1 MVRHSALEVLERTL
15 QNQLFETALGIAK
28 PWYVR
33 AVDFNAAAKTLTIR
47 VDFVAGTRFPT
58 AGAEGVHP
66 VHDTQTKRLRHL
78 NFFQHECFLE
88 IRTPRV
94 KLPDGRVVQVEPEWF
109 GKLAGFT
116 LLFEALVLAMAQHM
130 TFAAVARLVNESWH
144 RVHAICSRYV
154 DLAVAQADLSAVT
167 AVAIDETSSRRG
179 HNYLTLA
186 ADAENRKVVFVT
198 EGRDAQTIARFAE
211 HLAEHKAAPQ
221 QVEAVSLDMSA
232 AFIKGVTDHLPN
244 ARITFDKFHVV
255 AHASAAVD
263 QMRRLE
269 QRTDPTLK
277 GLRWTL
283 LKDRDRL
290 SPESRA
296 DLDALIAQAASKR
309 TARAW
314 LYREHLR
321 EILDRK
327 QINVVSAMLQQW
339 CTNVLRSKVEPMR
352 EVARM
357 IRRHFDGVVAWAQTR
372 MTNGFIEALNGLFQA
387 AKRKARGYT
396 RFATMRTVL
405 FLIAGKLDFTPF
417 NPHAA

>member
-1 MVRHSALEVLERTL
+1 V
-15 QNQLFETALGIAK
+15 QNELFEVALGIAK
-28 PWYVR
+28 PWYVQG
-33 AVDFNAAAKTLTIR
+33 VEFDAAKKVLTIT
-47 VDFVAGTRFPT
+47 VDFVAGTRFP
-58 AGAEGVHP
+58 AGGATGVHP
-66 VHDTQTKRLRHL
+66 VHDTQVKRLRHL

-88 IRTPRV
+88 VRTPRV
-94 KLPDGRVVQVEPEWF
+94 KLPDGKVVLVEPGWF

-116 LLFEALVLAMAQHM
+116 LLFEALVLAMAQQM
-130 TFAAVARLVNESWH
+130 TFSAVAKLVDESWH

-154 DLAVAQADLSAVT
+154 ELALAEADLSEVT

-179 HNYLTLA
+179 HNYLTIA
-186 ADAENRKVVFVT
+186 ADTDERKVVFVT
-198 EGRDAQTIARFAE
+198 EGKDAKTVAGFVDWLTA
-211 HLAEHKAAPQ
+211 HKGSPE
-221 QVEAVSLDMSA
+221 QVRLVGIDMSP
-232 AFIKGVTDHLPN
+232 AFIKGVTEHLPS

-269 QRTDPTLK
+269 QRTDPSLK

-283 LKDRDRL
+283 LKDRGRL
-290 SPESRA
+290 SDESRA
-296 DLDALIAQAASKR
+296 DLDALVAQTATKR

-321 EILDRK
+321 DILERK
-327 QINVVSAMLQQW
+327 QINVVSAMLKQW
-339 CTNVLRSKVEPMR
+339 CTNVLRSKVEPMK

-357 IRRHFDGVVAWAQTR
+357 IRKHFDGIVAWTQTR
-372 MTNGFIEALNGLFQA
+372 QTNGYIEALNGLFQA

-396 RFATMRTVL
+396 RFETMRTVL
-405 FLIAGKLDFTPF
+405 FLIAGKLDFMRI